1 MARFEDNNR
10 CCLCGKPKEEGRK
23 IIVGLHGAVCSDCV
37 SLCNDILL
45 TGGDGSRIIGNR
57 VSDVVG
63 TGVAVAT
70 SIQLYQT
77 QRVDVSRNFLLGGGY
92 GVMCESTKSL
102 VYDNHISGGYT
113 LATWQCGG
121 TGNQVVD

>member
-45 TGGDGSRIIGNR
+45 TGGDAPSPAARKTAAHG
-57 VSDVVG
+57 
-63 TGVAVAT
+63 AT
-70 SIQLYQT
+70 PGAAH
-77 QRVDVSRNFLLGGGY
+77 QRGDA
-92 GVMCESTKSL
+92 E
-102 VYDNHISGGYT
+102 
-113 LATWQCGG
+113 
-121 TGNQVVD
+121 